1 MLHIIPF
8 SQYEII
14 GSMMAVGHSKTVVSY
29 LSKKC
34 IVRLYG
40 LFSLGQL
47 NRVAFVFTEVASK
60 FMTIEAGP
68 CPFQ

>member
-1 MLHIIPF
+1 
-8 SQYEII
+8 
-14 GSMMAVGHSKTVVSY
+14 MMAVGHSKTVVSY